1 MAKQRRDTLEKVIS
15 RFAADVERAAG
26 DNLVSLVLYGSA
38 ARGTATDDSDVNL
51 LLVLRDASAAG
62 LRPLGDVVRAWAKAG
77 ERPPLI
83 FSEAGWRASADVFP
97 IEIEDVRE
105 AHRVL
110 RGADPVEGITTH
122 PTDLRRELER
132 ETRGKLIQLN
142 AQYAAA
148 VGDGKALTALVA
160 ASARTFLHLL
170 RAGVRA
176 AGRTPPDER
185 RALVAA
191 AAKISGFDPEAFDW
205 PLAKMAGESR
215 PDLAAHDPA
224 AARYLD
230 ALSSFVDYVDR
241 ASA

>member
-1 MAKQRRDTLEKVIS
+1 MAKKRRDTLETGIK
-15 RFAADVERAAG
+15 RFAADVEKAAG

-38 ARGTATDDSDVNL
+38 ARGTATEDSDVNL
-51 LLVLRDASAAG
+51 LLVLTDASAAG

-110 RGADPVEGITTH
+110 RGTDPVVGITTH
-122 PTDLRRELER
+122 ADDLRRELER
-132 ETRGKLIQLN
+132 ETRGKLVQLN

-160 ASARTFLHLL
+160 ASARTFLHLF
-170 RAGVRA
+170 RAAVRA
-176 AGRTPPDER
+176 AGRTPPEDR
-185 RALVAA
+185 RALVATA
-191 AAKISGFDPEAFDW
+191 AEIGGFDAGAFDW
-205 PLAKMAGESR
+205 PLAKMAGEPR
-215 PDLAAHDPA
+215 PDLASHDPA

-230 ALSSFVDYVDR
+230 ALSTFVDYVDR